1 MLENLQNIGIRFDTK
16 DLERWI
22 KAVKNVEIRTPVVID
37 EMQRQCAILLSQNI
51 YSAIHTGKYTYHDYD
66 IRYKKWKTKYYP
78 NKKWWELKGDL
89 AKNLKAF
96 AVSKSGTESTWA
108 AGVPDGIMDV
118 RGKSWNEVTGDG
130 TQVFHGKEGVSKEI
144 SWYGAI
150 NESQRPLFV
159 PETKEFANGEW
170 QKYSQNALS
179 RIKNEWR

>member
-22 KAVKNVEIRTPVVID
+22 KAVKNVEIRTPVAID

-66 IRYKKWKTKYYP
+66 IRYKKWKAKYYP

-108 AGVPDGIMDV
+108 AGVPDGIMDSG
-118 RGKSWNEVTGDG
+118 GKSWLGAGDKG
-130 TQVFHGKEGVSKEI
+130 PSKEI
-144 SWYGAI
+144 AWYGAI
-150 NESQRPLFV
+150 NEGQRALFE
-159 PETKEFANGEW
+159 PETKAFANGEW